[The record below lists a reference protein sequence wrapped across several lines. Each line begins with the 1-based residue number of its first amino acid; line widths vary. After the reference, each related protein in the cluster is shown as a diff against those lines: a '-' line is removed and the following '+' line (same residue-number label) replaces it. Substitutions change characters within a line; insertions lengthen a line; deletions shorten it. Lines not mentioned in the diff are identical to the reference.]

1 MGSDRISRRAVLKG
15 LGAAI
20 PVSALATNAVAQMPA
35 MSHEAPNG
43 RSERAT
49 GAPYKPQFFNA
60 EEYATLSS
68 LCDAIIPPDEHGGGA
83 VAAGAPEYIDRLTSE
98 NEEYQELIGGGILW
112 LNATCQ
118 DRFGTKYLACSA
130 AQKKEILDLI
140 AYSANRERDAS
151 LGVGINFF
159 AQLRRFAVDGFFTSK
174 IGIRYVKYVGNT
186 FVPEF
191 PGCPPLPDQN
201 A

>member
-15 LGAAI
+15 LGAVI
-20 PVSALATNAVAQMPA
+20 PVSALVTTAAAQMPA
-35 MSHEAPNG
+35 MNHEAPAG
-43 RSERAT
+43 RSERAPD
-49 GAPYKPQFFNA
+49 APYKPKFFNA
-60 EEYATLSS
+60 EEYATLCS
-68 LCDAIIPPDEHGGGA
+68 LCDAIIPADEHSGGA
-83 VAAGAPEYIDRLTSE
+83 VAAGAPEYIDLLTSE

-118 DRFGTKYLACSA
+118 DRFGSKYLACST

-140 AYSANRERDAS
+140 AYAANREKDAS

-174 IGIRYVKYVGNT
+174 IGVNYVKYIGNT

-191 PGCPPLPDQN
+191 PGCPPLPDQK